1 MEDKVTICFDRFK
14 FSDSQNLTY
23 NHIESHNNILA
34 FFNFS
39 LISLSVFFT
48 SLLSFYCKQTFKFS
62 SISIYQSFI
71 SAGFHLFWNF
81 VLFYVFGYGLA
92 FGNLNF
98 CGLLSVRTEFYS
110 TFSDFERLHF
120 VTHFAAYHL
129 SFTVVE
135 ICIMQVFHPIAT
147 LFWSLFHGFAVM
159 VPVFWGYSSLGVL
172 ARHFATIDCHGS
184 FYILC
189 TSVICLVITISTRL
203 EKGCQL
209 ISQQR
214 KLVHV
219 AMPCFLFAL
228 VVIISLS
235 MLLVQNTTRNNTL
248 WLLAKT
254 LINFTLSSIT
264 TIAISLPFTIRLF
277 GASNEFVFNIILASL
292 AGIVS
297 VASSA
302 AVIDFWSAPVFG
314 VAAFLATMASSKTTK
329 AFKIESR
336 DVILALFL
344 PAFFGLILGS
354 VFANSDAEIF
364 GKPKGLIFSGSNG
377 LKFLLGQLLWP
388 ICATIWT
395 ASLSSVFAIVAKH
408 SCLLSSQFRPS
419 LQQDN
424 QPQLVEKICEAADA
438 NCEPETNSDYEE
450 ARTHRKLKSLG
461 KELTLSSKE
470 DLENV
475 RHPTKHDIDGGFKI
489 RQSRDPR
496 FQSLAASLGNYYTSL
511 DHQSFHMHSGVIEGK
526 DDSQKSML
534 FPYDYLY
541 SHSNNGYKN
550 NHHKYSQLNQYGQN
564 ITLTDKEEIRL
575 SRYGSKELICVI
587 RAPNEKASTQG
598 TRIDNFFDLYL
609 YLFRSL

>member
-1 MEDKVTICFDRFK
+1 
-14 FSDSQNLTY
+14 
-23 NHIESHNNILA
+23 
-34 FFNFS
+34 
-39 LISLSVFFT
+39 
-48 SLLSFYCKQTFKFS
+48 
-62 SISIYQSFI
+62 
-71 SAGFHLFWNF
+71 
-81 VLFYVFGYGLA
+81 
-92 FGNLNF
+92 
-98 CGLLSVRTEFYS
+98 
-110 TFSDFERLHF
+110 
-120 VTHFAAYHL
+120 
-129 SFTVVE
+129 
-135 ICIMQVFHPIAT
+135 
-147 LFWSLFHGFAVM
+147 
-159 VPVFWGYSSLGVL
+159 
-172 ARHFATIDCHGS
+172 
-184 FYILC
+184 
-189 TSVICLVITISTRL
+189 
-203 EKGCQL
+203 
-209 ISQQR
+209 
-214 KLVHV
+214 
-219 AMPCFLFAL
+219 
-228 VVIISLS
+228 
-235 MLLVQNTTRNNTL
+235 
-248 WLLAKT
+248 
-254 LINFTLSSIT
+254 
-264 TIAISLPFTIRLF
+264 
-277 GASNEFVFNIILASL
+277 
-292 AGIVS
+292 
-297 VASSA
+297 
-302 AVIDFWSAPVFG
+302 
-314 VAAFLATMASSKTTK
+314 MASSKTTK

-575 SRYGSKELICVI
+575 SRYGELREADEATYSLTSSVENEVDTDDEDEQSHHQKELELMTAAVGESFEYVLATGVNVNREECREEVVVWSAGDKVRAVVTTDSKEEIS
-587 RAPNEKASTQG
+587 PS
-598 TRIDNFFDLYL
+598 
-609 YLFRSL
+609 SLDTPTSLSITSNNYNKKHMSDTEESSFG